1 MKQEYTLSL
10 TNKRNEDQF
19 RADRK
24 QNNTHRFQIINLLF
38 LSRNSATF
46 DAKVTEFLGTN
57 K

>member
-1 MKQEYTLSL
+1 M
-10 TNKRNEDQF
+10 
-19 RADRK
+19 
-24 QNNTHRFQIINLLF
+24 FQIINLLF